1 MLAILVK
8 SSQLSRYIMSHYV
21 KSCFIVVYCVIVTC
35 YIMVYMFYYGPY
47 FVVLCDHVILI
58 RIDMYRIASHNL
70 GGGICR
76 LCSDWADTAQVA
88 LEFIV
93 LLKDRFGKGRLCF
106 T

>member
-8 SSQLSRYIMSHYV
+8 SFQLSRYIMSHYV
-21 KSCFIVVYCVIVTC
+21 KSCFIVVY
-35 YIMVYMFYYGPY
+35 
-47 FVVLCDHVILI
+47 CDHVILI

-76 LCSDWADTAQVA
+76 LCSDWADTTQVA

-93 LLKDRFGKGRLCF
+93 LLKDRFGKGRLCL